1 MNRFLGQWISSG
13 GRVGFGNLGWE
24 SYVLSLFSL
33 CSSCKKGN
41 IRFLPKLIKTPTFYF
56 LCLVLGSQENNL
68 LPGLFEP
75 GGYSLRNQAKG
86 MLEVLRLAVCSEF
99 DSRVSVRPSNIPF

>member
-1 MNRFLGQWISSG
+1 MRAKEEIKIGSPQ
-13 GRVGFGNLGWE
+13 
-24 SYVLSLFSL
+24 
-33 CSSCKKGN
+33 N
-41 IRFLPKLIKTPTFYF
+41 IPTFLF
-56 LCLVLGSQENNL
+56 LCLSFPQENNL

-99 DSRVSVRPSNIPF
+99 DSRVSVRPSNIPLSHTYDSRISNSELNTPRDDIERFAQIIIPVGRNE

>member
-1 MNRFLGQWISSG
+1 MPNG
-13 GRVGFGNLGWE
+13 GK
-24 SYVLSLFSL
+24 SLVKYETL
-33 CSSCKKGN
+33 LKRKTQN
-41 IRFLPKLIKTPTFYF
+41 IPTFLF
-56 LCLVLGSQENNL
+56 LCLSFPQENNL